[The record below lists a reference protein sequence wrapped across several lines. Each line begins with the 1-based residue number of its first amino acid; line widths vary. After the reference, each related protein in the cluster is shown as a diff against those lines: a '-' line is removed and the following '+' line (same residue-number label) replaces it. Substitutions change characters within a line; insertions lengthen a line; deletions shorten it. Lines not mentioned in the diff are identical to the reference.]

1 MPDPEDPETPG
12 ADPRGGS
19 RPQPGQGT
27 RVTWRGIVDDDTEAA
42 RARKHPVRTAFARG
56 FSAAMVG
63 VGLKRGRNDDGTLAP
78 RHTARLVGIVAV
90 IAAALLVF
98 SMLHIVPAGTV
109 LVPVTLGDAQTAETQ
124 GLHITMPWPITRVTS
139 MSIRIQN
146 YTMAA
151 ANIPGTDKPVIV
163 LGADGASGTVDATV
177 LYRLNPHRASD
188 VYTNVGVNFG
198 TVLVQPTSRKCIRD
212 NFANYPMVTAAT
224 TAFKALGDQIS
235 DCISHTIE
243 PQGIDLVEFQLRQV
257 VLSNSL
263 SAAINAKV
271 AAQQAAQAQL
281 FNEQAA
287 QLGAD
292 ITRINAKAQ
301 SDAQLIVACGGT
313 SNTVTQNGIQVQ
325 VVTPNPNSVC
335 KSPQLTSNELTYQ
348 YIQAIRD
355 LVNSKNNVTV
365 ILNPSGNI
373 PITIPSGSSSTTTGK

>member
-1 MPDPEDPETPG
+1 MPDPEDPDAPGTP
-12 ADPRGGS
+12 PRGGS

-27 RVTWRGIVDDDTEAA
+27 RVTWRGIVDDETEAA
-42 RARKHPVRTAFARG
+42 RARKHPVRTAVARG
-56 FSAAMVG
+56 FGSAMVAI
-63 VGLKRGRNDDGTLAP
+63 GLKRGQNDDGTLAP
-78 RHTARLVGIVAV
+78 RHTARLVGIVGV
-90 IAAALLVF
+90 IAVGLLVF

-124 GLHITMPWPITRVTS
+124 GLHVTLPWPLTRVTS

-198 TVLVQPTSRKCIRD
+198 KVLVQPTSRKCIRD
-212 NFANYPMVTAAT
+212 NFANYPMVQAAT
-224 TAFKALGDQIS
+224 TAFKSLGAQIS

-271 AAQQAAQAQL
+271 AAQQNVIAQQFGVQSA
-281 FNEQAA
+281 ERVAE
-287 QLGAD
+287 

-313 SNTVTQNGIQVQ
+313 SKTVEQDGAQVQ
-325 VVTPNPNSVC
+325 IVTPNPTSFC
-335 KSPQLTSNELTYQ
+335 QSPQLTSNELTYQ

-355 LVNSKNNVTV
+355 LINSKNNVTV
-365 ILNPSGNI
+365 LLNPNGSI
-373 PITIPSGSSSTTTGK
+373 PITLPAGSTSTTTGK